1 MERLPDPMNLLRAGL
16 PLTLLIDLLDETGP
30 RSDKILRC
38 EPADLTW
45 TRTTDAA

>member
-1 MERLPDPMNLLRAGL
+1 MSLLPDPMEWLRTRM

-30 RSDKILRC
+30 RSELIFRR

-45 TRTTDAA
+45 IITRRAA